1 LKILEGTV
9 ASVPPQGGRKHP
21 HQEFIQVDTTNIL
34 FICGGA
40 FDGLEQI
47 VKRRIGKKVIGFG
60 SDPSKIEL
68 KSGEYLALA
77 LPEDLLR
84 FGLIPEFVGRLPVI
98 SSLEPLDE
106 ETLVRILSEPK
117 NALIK
122 QYQALLNMDNV
133 QLEFDQEALQA
144 IATEAIKRN
153 TGARGL
159 RAIIESVMLDIM
171 FEAPSRADGAKCVI
185 NKEAIINKIKP
196 EFVKKD
202 TEKNPKKKEESA

>member
-1 LKILEGTV
+1 
-9 ASVPPQGGRKHP
+9 
-21 HQEFIQVDTTNIL
+21 
-34 FICGGA
+34 
-40 FDGLEQI
+40 
-47 VKRRIGKKVIGFG
+47 
-60 SDPSKIEL
+60 
-68 KSGEYLALA
+68 
-77 LPEDLLR
+77 
-84 FGLIPEFVGRLPVI
+84 
-98 SSLEPLDE
+98 
-106 ETLVRILSEPK
+106 
-117 NALIK
+117 
-122 QYQALLNMDNV
+122 MDNV